1 VVSRIF
7 KILSKSYFSLLVS
20 KNRYWLVLIF
30 NNRISLRDRKLIF
43 YRSSKQE
50 VAGEIKLSFGRIRA
64 LNGVVEAL
72 VLGLMLILVLTI
84 FYVDVSWTYKLGIG
98 LLIFAIIFLVVSAV
112 SVLNQQREMKRNQA

>member
-1 VVSRIF
+1 M
-7 KILSKSYFSLLVS
+7 K
-20 KNRYWLVLIF
+20 LIF

-43 YRSSKQE
+43 YRISKQE

-98 LLIFAIIFLVVSAV
+98 ILIFAIIFLVVSAV
-112 SVLNQQREMKRNQA
+112 SILNQQREMKKNQA

>member
-72 VLGLMLILVLTI
+72 GLGLMLILVLTI